1 MTEVAR
7 QNEAGFGGRRLSEF
21 VAEHNPAITERKTN
35 TAFSAR
41 KKKKKTF
48 RFIKGPINLV
58 WICKACKVKAS
69 ELALYLQYKAG
80 ILGEVA
86 IIQIRPSE
94 CLEFGLSDRLR
105 QRQVNRL
112 VDAGLITAEKGRGK
126 CPRVKLIL

>member
-1 MTEVAR
+1 M
-7 QNEAGFGGRRLSEF
+7 SEF

-41 KKKKKTF
+41 KKKKKKTF
-48 RFIKGPINLV
+48 RFIKGPIDLV
-58 WICKACKVKAS
+58 WISKACRIKAS

-80 ILGEVA
+80 ILGEAA

-112 VDAGLITAEKGRGK
+112 VDAGLITAETGRGK